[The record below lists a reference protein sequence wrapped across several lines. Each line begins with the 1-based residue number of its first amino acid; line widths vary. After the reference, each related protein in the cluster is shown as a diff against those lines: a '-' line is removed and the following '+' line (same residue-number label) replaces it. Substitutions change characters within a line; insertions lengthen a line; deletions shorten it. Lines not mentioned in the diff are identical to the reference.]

1 MEATDPVDDKL
12 GDALRQYAADNFS
25 GVLQVDGRPGG
36 TIYFSSGRI
45 SACETS
51 GAPSLEVILL
61 RSRRIAEA
69 DWDAAFTAAAV
80 GERQITA
87 ELVGRE
93 LIQAGELEAL
103 LRIALADAMFALLS
117 GQVNG
122 WLKAPPADCL
132 LPLTP
137 SAQSGWLIAEATRRA
152 QVLAA
157 FPGPTLSA
165 RDRITAAPGAGRP
178 GFRLGPDQDAILTLA
193 DGRRTPR
200 DLAFALGRGLY
211 ETMLELAR
219 MRAGNAVVTTPPSRE
234 SLSPGKPVI
243 VAPDNTV
250 DDRTVTGLPR
260 RRKER
265 APAPRAVEP
274 PGRRNLTAIRM
285 LWPRS
290 DGSTMPDGAQ

>member
-12 GDALRQYAADNFS
+12 ADALRQYAAANFS

-36 TIYFSSGRI
+36 TVYFSSGRI

-51 GAPSLEVILL
+51 GAPSLEVVLL
-61 RSRRIAEA
+61 RSRRIPET

-122 WLKAPPADCL
+122 WLKAPQADCL

-137 SAQSGWLIAEATRRA
+137 SAQCGWLIAEATRRG

-157 FPGPTLSA
+157 FPGPPLSA
-165 RDRITAAPGAGRP
+165 QDRITAGPAAGRSSY
-178 GFRLGPDQDAILTLA
+178 RLGPDQDAILTLA
-193 DGRRTPR
+193 DGPRTAR
-200 DLAFALGRGLY
+200 DVAFALGRGLY

-219 MRAGNAVVTTPPSRE
+219 MRAGNVVVTTPPSRE
-234 SLSPGKPVI
+234 SLSPGRPVSP
-243 VAPDNTV
+243 VPASGEDG
-250 DDRTVTGLPR
+250 RTVTGLPR

-265 APAPRAVEP
+265 APAPRTAE

-290 DGSTMPDGAQ
+290 EGNTMPDGA

>member
-1 MEATDPVDDKL
+1 MEATSQVNDKL
-12 GDALRQYAADNFS
+12 ADALRQHASANFS

-36 TIYFSSGRI
+36 TVYFSSGRI

-51 GAPSLEVILL
+51 GAPSLEVVLL

-93 LIQAGELEAL
+93 LIPAGELEAL
-103 LRIALADAMFALLS
+103 LRVALADAMFALLS
-117 GQVNG
+117 GQAND
-122 WLKAPPADCL
+122 WAKAPQAGCM
-132 LPLTP
+132 LPLIP
-137 SAQSGWLIAEATRRA
+137 SAQSGWLIAEATRRG

-165 RDRITAAPGAGRP
+165 QDRITAAPGAGRS
-178 GFRLGPDQDAILTLA
+178 GYRLGPDQDAILTLA
-193 DGRRTPR
+193 DGRRTAR
-200 DLAFALGRGLY
+200 DVAFALGRGLY

-219 MRAGNAVVTTPPSRE
+219 MRAGNVVVITPHDKEP
-234 SLSPGKPVI
+234 LPPGRHVSA
-243 VAPDNTV
+243 APDSGR
-250 DDRTVTGLPR
+250 DDPAVTGLPR
-260 RRKER
+260 RRKDR
-265 APAPRAVEP
+265 VAAPRAGDT
-274 PGRRNLTAIRM
+274 GRRNLAAIRM

-290 DGSTMPDGAQ
+290 DGSTMPDGA

>member
-1 MEATDPVDDKL
+1 M
-12 GDALRQYAADNFS
+12 
-25 GVLQVDGRPGG
+25 LQVDGQPGG
-36 TIYFSSGRI
+36 TIYFSGGRI

-51 GAPSLEVILL
+51 GAPSLEVVLL
-61 RSRRIAEA
+61 RSRRIPET

-93 LIQAGELEAL
+93 LIRRAKLEAL

-122 WLKAPPADCL
+122 WLKAPAADCL
-132 LPLTP
+132 LPLAP
-137 SAQSGWLIAEATRRA
+137 SAQCGWLIAEATRRG

-157 FPGPTLSA
+157 FPGPPLSA
-165 RDRITAAPGAGRP
+165 QDRSRPCRAAGEVDLPARPGPGRDPDPGQRAAHGPRPGVRPRPRAVRDDARAGPDAGRQCGGNNP
-178 GFRLGPDQDAILTLA
+178 VLCRPNHCRPAGPSARLPASG
-193 DGRRTPR
+193 
-200 DLAFALGRGLY
+200 
-211 ETMLELAR
+211 E
-219 MRAGNAVVTTPPSRE
+219 
-234 SLSPGKPVI
+234 
-243 VAPDNTV
+243 

-265 APAPRAVEP
+265 APAPRTAE
-274 PGRRNLTAIRM
+274 PGRRNLSAIRM

-290 DGSTMPDGAQ
+290 EGNTMPDGAQ

>member
-1 MEATDPVDDKL
+1 MEATDPVDEKL
-12 GDALRQYAADNFS
+12 ADALRQYAAANFS

-51 GAPSLEVILL
+51 GAPSLEVVLL
-61 RSRRIAEA
+61 RTRRVAEA

-93 LIQAGELEAL
+93 LLKAGELEAL
-103 LRIALADAMFALLS
+103 LRVTLADAMFALLS

-122 WLKAPPADCL
+122 WLKAPSADCL

-137 SAQSGWLIAEATRRA
+137 SAQSGWLIAEATRRV

-157 FPGPTLSA
+157 FPGPPLSA
-165 RDRITAAPGAGRP
+165 QDRITSAPGAGRSSY
-178 GFRLGPDQDAILTLA
+178 RLGPDQDAILTLA
-193 DGRRTPR
+193 DGRRTAR
-200 DLAFALGRGLY
+200 DVAFALGRGLY

-219 MRAGNAVVTTPPSRE
+219 MRAGNVVVITPPNRE
-234 SLSPGKPVI
+234 SLSPGRPVS
-243 VAPDNTV
+243 VAPDSGE

-260 RRKER
+260 RRKDR
-265 APAPRAVEP
+265 AVAPRTGEA
-274 PGRRNLTAIRM
+274 GRRNLTAIRM

-290 DGSTMPDGAQ
+290 DEGAMPDGA

>member
-1 MEATDPVDDKL
+1 MAAASPVYDEL
-12 GDALRQYAADNFS
+12 ADALRQYAVANFS

-51 GAPSLEVILL
+51 GAPSLEVVLL
-61 RSRRIAEA
+61 RSRQIAEA

-93 LIQAGELEAL
+93 LISAGELEAL

-122 WLKAPPADCL
+122 WLEAPQADCM

-137 SAQSGWLIAEATRRA
+137 SAQSGWLIAEATRRG

-157 FPGPTLSA
+157 FPGPALSA
-165 RDRITAAPGAGRP
+165 QDRITAAPGAGRS
-178 GFRLGPDQDAILTLA
+178 GYRLGPDQDAILTLA
-193 DGRRTPR
+193 DGRRTAR
-200 DLAFALGRGLY
+200 DVAFALGRGLY

-219 MRAGNAVVTTPPSRE
+219 MRAGNVVVITPHGKE
-234 SLSPGKPVI
+234 SLPPGLPVSA
-243 VAPDNTV
+243 APDDGA

-260 RRKER
+260 RRKDR
-265 APAPRAVEP
+265 AAAAPRAGDT
-274 PGRRNLTAIRM
+274 GRRNLTAIRM

-290 DGSTMPDGAQ
+290 EGNTTQ

>member
-1 MEATDPVDDKL
+1 MDDKL
-12 GDALRQYAADNFS
+12 GEALRQYAAANFS

-51 GAPSLEVILL
+51 GAPSLEVVLL

-80 GERQITA
+80 GDRQITA

-93 LIQAGELEAL
+93 LIHAGELEAL

-117 GQVNG
+117 GRVNG

-165 RDRITAAPGAGRP
+165 RDRITAGPGAGRP
-178 GFRLGPDQDAILTLA
+178 GYRLGPEQDAILTLA

-200 DLAFALGRGLY
+200 DVAFALGRGLY

-219 MRAGNAVVTTPPSRE
+219 MRAGNVVVISPPSKE
-234 SLSPGKPVI
+234 SLSPSRPVS
-243 VAPDNTV
+243 VVPDSGV

-260 RRKER
+260 RRKDR
-265 APAPRAVEP
+265 VGTPRAGAAE
-274 PGRRNLTAIRM
+274 PGRKNLTAIRM

-290 DGSTMPDGAQ
+290 EGNTMPDGAS